1 MRKYYN
7 QSIFIILMENS
18 TNIHDLPT
26 GNVTLSINEKPVNNN
41 ESTPQINS
49 NSLDQN
55 TINQIISSLQQ
66 AGTNGATQLQ
76 SRDIPQNTENII
88 NDPQVQVNYI
98 PTTTNNDYITENEE
112 TDDIIQNY
120 TRSKNMNNSLDNLY
134 DEIQLPLLISILYFL
149 FQLPIFK
156 KYMFQYL
163 PVLCLNDGNV
173 NLYGYLFNSILFGFI
188 YVMLSKTIG
197 TFNKF

>member
-7 QSIFIILMENS
+7 QSFFIILMENS
-18 TNIHDLPT
+18 TNINDLPT
-26 GNVTLSINEKPVNNN
+26 GNVTLSINEKPVNT
-41 ESTPQINS
+41 ESPQINS

>member
-7 QSIFIILMENS
+7 QSFFIILMENS
-18 TNIHDLPT
+18 TNINDLPT
-26 GNVTLSINEKPVNNN
+26 GNVTLSINEKPVNT
-41 ESTPQINS
+41 ESPKINS

-98 PTTTNNDYITENEE
+98 PTTKNNDYITENEE

-163 PVLCLNDGNV
+163 PMLCLNDGNV

-188 YVMLSKTIG
+188 YFILSKTIG
-197 TFNKF
+197 NFNKF

>member
-1 MRKYYN
+1 
-7 QSIFIILMENS
+7 MENS

-88 NDPQVQVNYI
+88 NDPQVQANYM
-98 PTTTNNDYITENEE
+98 PTTKNNDYITENEE
-112 TDDIIQNY
+112 TEDIIQNY

-188 YVMLSKTIG
+188 YFILSKTIG
-197 TFNKF
+197 NFNKF

>member
-1 MRKYYN
+1 
-7 QSIFIILMENS
+7 MENS

-26 GNVTLSINEKPVNNN
+26 GNVTLSINEKPVNDSM
-41 ESTPQINS
+41 STATAPINS

-88 NDPQVQVNYI
+88 NDPQVQVNYM
-98 PTTTNNDYITENEE
+98 PTTKNNDYITENEE

-120 TRSKNMNNSLDNLY
+120 TRSKNVNNSLDNLY

-163 PVLCLNDGNV
+163 PVLCSNDGNV

-188 YVMLSKTIG
+188 YFMLSKTIG
-197 TFNKF
+197 NFNKF

>member
-7 QSIFIILMENS
+7 QSFFIILMENS
-18 TNIHDLPT
+18 TNINDLPT
-26 GNVTLSINEKPVNNN
+26 GNVTLSINEKPVNT
-41 ESTPQINS
+41 ESPQINS

-188 YVMLSKTIG
+188 YVMLAKIIG
-197 TFNKF
+197 NFNKF

>member
-7 QSIFIILMENS
+7 QSFFIILMENS
-18 TNIHDLPT
+18 TNINDLPT
-26 GNVTLSINEKPVNNN
+26 GNVTLSINEKPVNT
-41 ESTPQINS
+41 ESTQINS

-55 TINQIISSLQQ
+55 TINQIINSLQK
-66 AGTNGATQLQ
+66 AGTTGATQLQ

-88 NDPQVQVNYI
+88 NDPQVQANYI
-98 PTTTNNDYITENEE
+98 PTTKNNDYITENEE

-163 PVLCLNDGNV
+163 PMLCLNDGNV

-188 YVMLSKTIG
+188 YFILSKTIG
-197 TFNKF
+197 NFNKF

>member
-1 MRKYYN
+1 
-7 QSIFIILMENS
+7 MENNS

-26 GNVTLSINEKPVNNN
+26 GNVTLSINEKPVN
-41 ESTPQINS
+41 ESMSTATAPINT

-55 TINQIISSLQQ
+55 TINQIINSLQK
-66 AGTNGATQLQ
+66 AGTTGATQLQ
-76 SRDIPQNTENII
+76 SRDIPQNTETII
-88 NDPQVQVNYI
+88 NDPRVQVNYI

-120 TRSKNMNNSLDNLY
+120 TRSKNVNNSLDNLY

-163 PVLCLNDGNV
+163 PVLCSNDGNV

-188 YVMLSKTIG
+188 YFMLSKTIG
-197 TFNKF
+197 NFNKF

>member
-7 QSIFIILMENS
+7 QSFFIILMENS

-26 GNVTLSINEKPVNNN
+26 GNVTLSINEKPVNS

-88 NDPQVQVNYI
+88 NDPQVQANYM
-98 PTTTNNDYITENEE
+98 PTTKNNDYITENEE

-188 YVMLSKTIG
+188 YFILSKTIG
-197 TFNKF
+197 NFNKF